1 MVNVAFL
8 SPILS
13 SRFGYRAY
21 GGRLSM
27 GGQMSILR
35 YKVAHARQPE
45 IDLIQASMALGV
57 LEGSVSAVR
66 MSLDEVASRDRTVAA
81 ALREALN
88 DLAFVSK
95 HLRFA
100 KAGLP
105 SRVRLLG
112 TIKAETTS
120 RCVQR
125 FGGSQRR
132 SVADA
137 RGPGVRYFDVRGALS
152 NPGRYHIG

>member
-8 SPILS
+8 SPVLGL
-13 SRFGYRAY
+13 RFGYCAY

-27 GGQMSILR
+27 GGQMSIVR

-66 MSLDEVASRDRTVAA
+66 MSLDKVASRERNVAA

-100 KAGLP
+100 KEK
-105 SRVRLLG
+105 VYQ
-112 TIKAETTS
+112 AETGFME
-120 RCVQR
+120 RKQKQR
-125 FGGSQRR
+125 VPVTKDLAVR
-132 SVADA
+132 SVA
-137 RGPGVRYFDVRGALS
+137 PSPVREAPEYYAIS
-152 NPGRYHIG
+152 SM

>member
-1 MVNVAFL
+1 MVNVALL
-8 SPILS
+8 SPVLS
-13 SRFGYRAY
+13 LRFGCLAY

-27 GGQMSILR
+27 GGQMSIVR

-66 MSLDEVASRDRTVAA
+66 MNLDKVTSRDGTVAA

-100 KAGLP
+100 KEK
-105 SRVRLLG
+105 VYQ
-112 TIKAETTS
+112 AETGFME
-120 RCVQR
+120 RKQKQR
-125 FGGSQRR
+125 VPVTKDLAVR
-132 SVADA
+132 SVA
-137 RGPGVRYFDVRGALS
+137 PSPVREAPEYYATS
-152 NPGRYHIG
+152 M

>member
-66 MSLDEVASRDRTVAA
+66 MSLDKVASRERNVAA

-100 KAGLP
+100 KEKVYQAEIGFMERKQKQ
-105 SRVRLLG
+105 RVPVTKDL
-112 TIKAETTS
+112 A
-120 RCVQR
+120 V
-125 FGGSQRR
+125 R
-132 SVADA
+132 SVA
-137 RGPGVRYFDVRGALS
+137 PSPVREAPEYYAIS
-152 NPGRYHIG
+152 M